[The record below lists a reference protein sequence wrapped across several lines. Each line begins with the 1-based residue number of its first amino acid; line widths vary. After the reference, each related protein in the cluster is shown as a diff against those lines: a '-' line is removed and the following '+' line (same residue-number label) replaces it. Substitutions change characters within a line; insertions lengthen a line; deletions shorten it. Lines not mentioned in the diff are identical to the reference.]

1 MVDAVDRLVVAG
13 LRALPDVR
21 GKAPLALHWKRLRE
35 RSRPLGGSWELRMSD
50 GSILNAPRGS
60 VMAWSVAVV
69 GHWDR
74 HVVELVCPYVDPDSL
89 VLDVGAS
96 IGVWTVPLGR
106 TASSR
111 GALVWCFEPN
121 PENVRWLTANIE
133 RNGLRDVVE
142 VKAVGL
148 GARAGTAHLF
158 LREHGGGNG
167 ALSDRAGEDR
177 LPVSVARL
185 DDLDLPRRVSF
196 MKLDVEGF
204 EVEVLRGAQDTIGR
218 DRPVIFGEFSAE
230 WLEIRGEDLSSY
242 LELLVGLDYSVFA
255 VDERRSASWRPR
267 DTPSLRRLDSPFHS
281 AEQNLLLVPATS
293 TSS

>member
-1 MVDAVDRLVVAG
+1 MA
-13 LRALPDVR
+13 LR
-21 GKAPLALHWKRLRE
+21 WKRLRE
-35 RSRPLGGSWELRMSD
+35 RGRPLDGSWELRMSD
-50 GSILNAPRGS
+50 GSIVNAPCGS
-60 VMAWSVAVV
+60 VMAWSMAAV

-74 HVVELVCPYVDPDSL
+74 HIVELLRPYVDPDSL
-89 VLDVGAS
+89 VLDIGAS

-133 RNGLRDVVE
+133 RNGLCDVVD

-167 ALSDRAGEDR
+167 ALSDRGGADR
-177 LPVSVARL
+177 VPVSVARL
-185 DDLDLPRRVSF
+185 DDFDLPRRVSF

-204 EVEVLRGAQDTIGR
+204 EIEVLRGARDTIAR

-230 WLEIRGEDLSSY
+230 WLKIRGENLARY
-242 LELLVGLDYSVFA
+242 LKSLAGLGYRVFA
-255 VDERRSASWRPR
+255 VDEGRSASWRPR
-267 DTPSLRRLDSPFHS
+267 DTPSLRRLDLPFRS
-281 AEQNLLLVPATS
+281 AEQNLLLVPAPP